1 MTSSLI
7 FSCCQELTFLL
18 FVILLVLGEEI
29 VRGGVIVKFNF
40 DWNYVS
46 NGAPYVT
53 ISSLAL
59 GLNTPSSSLLGNP
72 EEVIVGFDSQ
82 NMIIGIKKYDGIENT
97 KSYKFY
103 SRMKNG
109 WVRIGC
115 KDFIKHLSF
124 LTGLDFVPAKR
135 YVAQFDPDEKILF
148 ISVLDTVKTKEEGE
162 D

>member
-1 MTSSLI
+1 M
-7 FSCCQELTFLL
+7 
-18 FVILLVLGEEI
+18 
-29 VRGGVIVKFNF
+29 KFNF

-53 ISSLAL
+53 ISSLGL
-59 GLNTPSSSLLGNP
+59 GFNTPSSSLLGNP
-72 EEVIVGFDSQ
+72 DEVIVGFDSQ

-97 KSYKFY
+97 KRYKFY
-103 SRMKNG
+103 CRMKNG

-115 KDFIKHLSF
+115 KDFIKHLSS

-148 ISVLDTVKTKEEGE
+148 ISVLGAGKTVDEGG
-162 D
+162 DSDYKD